1 MQFTVFNNNLLIS
14 IKSPL
19 LRLKISCFINKAQFN
34 LHKWL
39 SLYTSHLFFVTVE
52 GPYIL
57 PCFNPC
63 TLPPLPNGIL
73 ASKVH
78 PNNQINLSITTSQGL
93 TDKVLNKISNNSLKP
108 TA

>member
-14 IKSPL
+14 IKFPL
-19 LRLKISCFINKAQFN
+19 AKVKDCPVLLKHSLTYTNGFLFTPATCF
-34 LHKWL
+34 L
-39 SLYTSHLFFVTVE
+39 SQWKVH
-52 GPYIL
+52 IL

-78 PNNQINLSITTSQGL
+78 PNNQINLSITTSQRL
-93 TDKVLNKISNNSLKP
+93 TDKVFNKISNNSLKP